1 MISFQIGTSQQAFA
15 HYIREAIRQWH
26 CQRRWLPGR
35 YKIKTNSLKSRT
47 FTEIFLQSWEKNDDP
62 AEQEGKG
69 VAIKSCTQFFTWL
82 KEVGEIFD
90 AICHICWVLSQQ
102 ISRKHCAI
110 DQILIICTFR
120 RRRRKIS
127 WLWLFWWYLQEIFC
141 KNIFAREVE
150 SRFRLLL
157 FHTAALP
164 PPCWHDNRRI
174 LSNVGS
180 IKVIKVKLKKF

>member
-35 YKIKTNSLKSRT
+35 YKNKQKSRT
-47 FTEIFLQSWEKNDDP
+47 LTEIFFAVLGEERRPSG
-62 AEQEGKG
+62 AGGEGRRYQVVHTILHLAQG
-69 VAIKSCTQFFTWL
+69 GRRDFWCNLSHL
-82 KEVGEIFD
+82 LSL
-90 AICHICWVLSQQ
+90 LSQQ

-157 FHTAALP
+157 FHTAAP
-164 PPCWHDNRRI
+164 PPSCWHDKRRL
-174 LSNVGS
+174 LSSKV
-180 IKVIKVKLKKF
+180 KVIEVKLKKF

>member
-35 YKIKTNSLKSRT
+35 YKNKQKSRT
-47 FTEIFLQSWEKNDDP
+47 LTEFFLQSWEKNDDP

-90 AICHICWVLSQQ
+90 AICHIRW

-110 DQILIICTFR
+110 DSILILCTFR

-157 FHTAALP
+157 FHTAAPHVDTITDEYCQTL
-164 PPCWHDNRRI
+164 D
-174 LSNVGS
+174 L
-180 IKVIKVKLKKF
+180 

>member
-47 FTEIFLQSWEKNDDP
+47 LTEIFFQSWEKNDDP

-82 KEVGEIFD
+82 KEVRHSLISSDVPFSIIFVSGGGGGGRLVGCGCCGDICKKSFAPRRIEIQTV
-90 AICHICWVLSQQ
+90 ALSY
-102 ISRKHCAI
+102 SRP
-110 DQILIICTFR
+110 
-120 RRRRKIS
+120 
-127 WLWLFWWYLQEIFC
+127 
-141 KNIFAREVE
+141 
-150 SRFRLLL
+150 
-157 FHTAALP
+157 AL
-164 PPCWHDNRRI
+164 CWHDNGR
-174 LSNVGS
+174 LMSNVGS
-180 IKVIKVKLKKF
+180 IQKW